1 MRLEWTRA
9 LAILSVT
16 VLAWG
21 CSQPPQPEI
30 NAADAAIEKARG
42 SQAGKYAGDALRQAE
57 ESKAALDAELKA
69 QDEKWI
75 KSYDRARELATA
87 TTSAAERASTE
98 ATTARE
104 AEAKK
109 EAAAKAAAAK
119 REATRAA
126 AVRVGRGVQA
136 PVKIKDVTPVYPAMA
151 KSARVGG
158 TVQVEL
164 TVDPDGKVA
173 DARVVKSVPLLD
185 QAALDA
191 VKQWEYKPSTVG
203 GKPVPVV
210 VTVNVN
216 FVKS

>member
-16 VLAWG
+16 VMAWG

-30 NAADAAIEKARG
+30 DAANAAVEKARG

-87 TTSAAERASTE
+87 TTSAAERAST
-98 ATTARE
+98 ATATARE

-126 AVRVGRGVQA
+126 AVRVGRGVQP
-136 PVKIKDVTPVYPAMA
+136 PVKIKDVTPVYPAIA
-151 KSARVGG
+151 KNAQVGG
-158 TVQVEL
+158 TVTIEA
-164 TVDPDGKVA
+164 TIDTDGKVS

-185 QAALDA
+185 AAALDA
-191 VKQWEYKPSTVG
+191 VRQWEYKPSMVG

-216 FVKS
+216 FVRS

>member
-9 LAILSVT
+9 FAILSVT
-16 VLAWG
+16 VMVWG

-30 NAADAAIEKARG
+30 AAADAAIEKARG
-42 SQAGKYAGDALRQAE
+42 SQAGKYASDALRQAE

-75 KSYDRARELATA
+75 KSYDRARELASA
-87 TTSAAERASTE
+87 TTTAAERASTE
-98 ATTARE
+98 AVTARE
-104 AEAKK
+104 AAEKK
-109 EAAAKAAAAK
+109 EAAARAAAAR

-126 AVRVGRGVQA
+126 AVRVGRGVQP
-136 PVKIKDVTPVYPAMA
+136 PVKIKDVTPVYPATA
-151 KSARVGG
+151 KAARVGG
-158 TVQVEL
+158 TVTIEA
-164 TVDPDGKVA
+164 TIDTDGKVS

-185 QAALDA
+185 EAALNA
-191 VKQWEYKPSTVG
+191 VRQWEYKPSSVG

-216 FVKS
+216 FVRS